1 MWPLGRM
8 YYTAPSRALRAL
20 PGMRI
25 LITGAAR
32 GIGAATAKQ
41 LHARGA
47 KVVLAGI
54 EPELLAEVAAACCDS
69 LAVPCDVRDRRQVEA
84 AVDAAVSRL
93 GGLDVVIAN
102 AGVAALT
109 PIAGGDPE
117 IFERT
122 IDVNLIGV
130 YNTLRAAAP
139 HISHDRGYALA
150 IASLAAAVQPPL
162 LGAYSAAKAGVE
174 ALANTLRI
182 ELAPTGARVGVA
194 YFGELDTD
202 MTNRGLGTRS
212 AAALRFFNKGP
223 FTGVSPL
230 AVGIEAIERGV
241 GSRSRIVV
249 APRSVAFALHTRML
263 AQRVVDRAARRGLE
277 EALAIAREE
286 HAPLT
291 TELPI
296 R

>member
-1 MWPLGRM
+1 
-8 YYTAPSRALRAL
+8 
-20 PGMRI
+20 MRV

-32 GIGAATAKQ
+32 GIGAATAKR
-41 LHARGA
+41 LHGRGA

-54 EPELLAEVAAACCDS
+54 EPELLAQVAAECCDS

-84 AVDAAVSRL
+84 AVEAAVNKL
-93 GGLDVVIAN
+93 GGLDTVIAN
-102 AGVAALT
+102 AGVAALM
-109 PIAGGDPE
+109 PVDGGDPE

-122 IDVNLIGV
+122 IAVNLMGV
-130 YNTLRAAAP
+130 YYTLRAAAP

-150 IASLAAAVQPPL
+150 IASIAAAVQPPL
-162 LGAYSAAKAGVE
+162 MGAYSAAKAGVE
-174 ALANTLRI
+174 ALANTMRI
-182 ELAPTGARVGVA
+182 ELAPSGARVGVA

-202 MTNRGLGTRS
+202 MVTRGFGTKS

-223 FTGVSPL
+223 FSGVSPL
-230 AVGIEAIERGV
+230 GLGIEAIERGV
-241 GSRSRIVV
+241 GMRSRTIV

-277 EALAIAREE
+277 DALAIAREE

-291 TELPI
+291 TDLPL

>member
-1 MWPLGRM
+1 M
-8 YYTAPSRALRAL
+8 YYTAPSRVLRGL

-32 GIGAATAKQ
+32 GIGAATARR
-41 LHARGA
+41 LHERGA

-54 EPELLAEVAAACCDS
+54 EPELLAQVAADCGDS
-69 LAVPCDVRDRRQVEA
+69 LAVPCDVRDRGAGRGGRRRRGRPSGRARRRDRQRRRRRA
-84 AVDAAVSRL
+84 DADRR
-93 GGLDVVIAN
+93 
-102 AGVAALT
+102 
-109 PIAGGDPE
+109 GDPA

-122 IDVNLIGV
+122 IDVNLVGV
-130 YNTLRAAAP
+130 YYTLRAAAP
-139 HISHDRGYALA
+139 HISHDRGYALS

-162 LGAYSAAKAGVE
+162 MGAYSAAKAGVE
-174 ALANTLRI
+174 ALSNTLRI
-182 ELAPTGARVGVA
+182 ELSPTGARVGVA

-202 MTNRGLGTRS
+202 MVSRGFGTRS
-212 AAALRFFNKGP
+212 AAAVRFFNKGP
-223 FTGVSPL
+223 FSGVSPL
-230 AVGIEAIERGV
+230 EVGIEAIERGV
-241 GSRSRIVV
+241 ASRSRIVV

-263 AQRVVDRAARRGLE
+263 AQHVVDRAARRGLE
-277 EALAIAREE
+277 DALAIAREE

>member
-8 YYTAPSRALRAL
+8 YYTAPSKALQAL
-20 PGMRI
+20 PGQRV

-32 GIGAATAKQ
+32 GIGAATAKR
-41 LHARGA
+41 LHGRGC

-54 EPELLAEVAAACCDS
+54 EPDLLAQVAADCCDS
-69 LAVPCDVRDRRQVEA
+69 LAVTCDVRDRRQVEA
-84 AVDAAVSRL
+84 AVDAAVTRL

-117 IFERT
+117 IFQRT

-162 LGAYSAAKAGVE
+162 MGAYSAAKAGVE

-182 ELAPTGARVGVA
+182 ELGPSGARVGVA

-202 MTNRGLGTRS
+202 MVSRGFGTRS

-230 AVGIEAIERGV
+230 EVGIEAIERGV
-241 GSRSRIVV
+241 GLRSRIVV
-249 APRSVAFALHTRML
+249 APRSVAFALHTRMF

-277 EALAIAREE
+277 EALEIAREE

>member
-1 MWPLGRM
+1 
-8 YYTAPSRALRAL
+8 
-20 PGMRI
+20 
-25 LITGAAR
+25 
-32 GIGAATAKQ
+32 
-41 LHARGA
+41 
-47 KVVLAGI
+47 
-54 EPELLAEVAAACCDS
+54 
-69 LAVPCDVRDRRQVEA
+69 
-84 AVDAAVSRL
+84 
-93 GGLDVVIAN
+93 VIAN
-102 AGVAALT
+102 AGVAALA
-109 PIAGGDPE
+109 PVAGGDPA

-122 IDVNLIGV
+122 IDVNLRGV
-130 YNTLRAAAP
+130 YYTLAAAAP

-150 IASLAAAVQPPL
+150 IASLAAAVHAPL

-202 MTNRGLGTRS
+202 MTSRGFGTRS
-212 AAALRFFNKGP
+212 AAALRLFNKGP

-230 AVGIEAIERGV
+230 EVGIEAIERGV
-241 GSRSRIVV
+241 ASRSRIVV

-277 EALAIAREE
+277 DALAIAREE

>member
-1 MWPLGRM
+1 M

-32 GIGAATAKQ
+32 GIGAESAKR

-54 EPELLAEVAAACCDS
+54 EPDLLAEVAAACCDS

-84 AVDAAVSRL
+84 AVDAAVDRL

-109 PIAGGDPE
+109 PIAGGDPA

-182 ELAPTGARVGVA
+182 ELAPSGARVGVA

-202 MTNRGLGTRS
+202 MTSRGFGTRS

-230 AVGIEAIERGV
+230 AVGIEAIERSV
-241 GSRSRIVV
+241 GLRSRIVV
-249 APRSVAFALHTRML
+249 APRSVAFALHTRMF

-277 EALAIAREE
+277 EALEIAREE

-291 TELPI
+291 TDLPI

>member
-1 MWPLGRM
+1 VWPLGRM
-8 YYTAPSRALRAL
+8 YYTAPSKALQAL

-32 GIGAATAKQ
+32 GIGAASAKR
-41 LHARGA
+41 LHGRGA

-69 LAVPCDVRDRRQVEA
+69 LAVPCDVRDRREVEA
-84 AVDAAVSRL
+84 AVEAAVNHL
-93 GGLDVVIAN
+93 GGLDAVIAN

-130 YNTLRAAAP
+130 YNTFRATAP

-162 LGAYSAAKAGVE
+162 LGAYSASKAGVE

-202 MTNRGLGTRS
+202 MTSRGLGTRS

-223 FTGVSPL
+223 FTRVSPL
-230 AVGIEAIERGV
+230 EVGIEAIERGV
-241 GSRSRIVV
+241 GLRSRIVV
-249 APRSVAFALHTRML
+249 APRSVAFALHTRMF

-277 EALAIAREE
+277 EALEIAREE